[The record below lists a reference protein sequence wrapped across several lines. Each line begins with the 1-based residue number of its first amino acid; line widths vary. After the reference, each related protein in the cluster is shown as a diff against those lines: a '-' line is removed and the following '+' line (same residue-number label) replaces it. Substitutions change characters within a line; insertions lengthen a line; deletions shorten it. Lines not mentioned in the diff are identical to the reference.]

1 MASQDA
7 IRVEGI
13 VEEVLPNRM
22 CRVRLG
28 NGHRLMAFPSGRL
41 RMEFVRIIAGQK
53 VTVELSPYDLSKGAV
68 IGTDE
73 SNNNNESS
81 RIH

>member
-13 VEEVLPNRM
+13 VDEVLPNRM
-22 CRVRLG
+22 CRVRLA

-41 RMEFVRIIAGQK
+41 RMEFVRIAAGQR

-68 IGTDE
+68 VKTE
-73 SNNNNESS
+73 QTNNNNESS